1 MRWIV
6 VICLGLIAIGWCI
19 VVAAPTE
26 PRQDGV
32 RKPGAVSTAS
42 SRSVGDSG
50 SHKPLENQP
59 RRTWGTPHP
68 ALVAALFVMISLMA
82 LIVYEDE

>member
-19 VVAAPTE
+19 VVAPTE
-26 PRQDGV
+26 PRQDGE
-32 RKPGAVSTAS
+32 RKPGAVATASS

-50 SHKPLENQP
+50 SYKPLENQP

-82 LIVYEDE
+82 LIVYEEE